1 MKISSNRPGALA
13 DTTVPILFRIKNPED
28 QISFSRLLESEPGL
42 NILDQIRPQLKDLVK
57 LENPEKALNEN
68 EYLDLIV
75 KKLNGT
81 DEKEYGVWVYYP
93 WNKTII
99 HMLDDEEFIRVRTIR
114 NAYKI
119 TFEEQALLRTKKIG
133 IIGLSVGQSVAL
145 TIAIER
151 GAGEIRIAD
160 FDTLEL
166 SNLNRIRTG
175 IHNIG
180 LKKTTVVAREIAEID
195 PFLKVICFSEGVTRE
210 NISDF
215 FDDGGMLDLLVE
227 ECDSVDVKILAR
239 EEAKKRRIP
248 VIMDTSDRGM
258 LDIER
263 FDLEPDYPILHGLI
277 DPKIT
282 FDFLSSLTTSE
293 EKLPYIIPILGADNL
308 SVRLKASGLE
318 VGKTITTWPQLGSD
332 VVLGGALCANASRRI
347 LLGDKIISKRTYID
361 LDEQILSE
369 SAPYPKHKQID
380 VDDGELLIDK
390 VDNSFSLLNL
400 PTTNDIGIET
410 LNTIIADAV
419 KASSPGNSQK
429 WKWYYKNGN
438 LLLLIDK
445 SEEKGF
451 ADNFSFGTLIGF
463 GCALENLRLS
473 AAKNNLNVNVK
484 FPNSEILPQLASIIT
499 FSPNKSISNTDL
511 KLYQQINKRCCNRIN
526 VPYKAL
532 SNENVYALNNLE
544 LPSTIQFDLILD
556 RDKIGKI
563 GTLVCKGDRIRMTNL
578 YGHKDFFSHEVR
590 WTRKE
595 SESKRDGL
603 DITLFDL
610 NEVDKTGL
618 KLSKDARAIEF
629 LNEIGGGK
637 GFERISAKNFDGASA
652 LGVISIENYDRQQ
665 LIEAGIAIERLWLH
679 ASELKLGIQPYTVL
693 QMLFSRLH
701 EDSLN
706 YISNS
711 EKEQIIAIKEEFEE
725 ILPSIKFKKS
735 VFLFRITMGAP
746 DVEFSFRKPVSEKT
760 VIR

>member
-13 DTTVPILFRIKNPED
+13 DTTVPILFRLKNPED

-57 LENPEKALNEN
+57 LENPEKTLNEN
-68 EYLDLIV
+68 EYLDLIG

-81 DEKEYGVWVYYP
+81 VEKEYGVWAYYP
-93 WNKTII
+93 WNKTVI
-99 HMLDDEEFIRVRTIR
+99 HMLDEEEFIRVRTIR

-215 FDDGGMLDLLVE
+215 FDDGGMLDLLIE

-347 LLGDKIISKRTYID
+347 LLGERIYSGRNYVDLALAIQSESVDNDRRILFEENLSDRRINEIIHSLGVKH
-361 LDEQILSE
+361 EFILSQDNLE
-369 SAPYPKHKQID
+369 TIINAAVSAP
-380 VDDGELLIDK
+380 
-390 VDNSFSLLNL
+390 
-400 PTTNDIGIET
+400 
-410 LNTIIADAV
+410 
-419 KASSPGNSQK
+419 SPGNKQQ
-429 WKWYYKNGN
+429 WKFCYSEG
-438 LLLLIDK
+438 LLFIFIDK
-445 SEEKGF
+445 EKSRAYG
-451 ADNFSFGTLIGF
+451 DNLDIASSIAI
-463 GCALENLRLS
+463 GCALENIRQICFQL
-473 AAKNNLNVNVK
+473 NLNVNIDIIDNPSLYPLSAIAK
-484 FPNSEILPQLASIIT
+484 FDVNSTSNKVNDLSNYIFARKTTRDNECNPIETKELENFSASISTERVQINLIT
-499 FSPNKSISNTDL
+499 DKSSIQRISN
-511 KLYQQINKRCCNRIN
+511 
-526 VPYKAL
+526 
-532 SNENVYALNNLE
+532 
-544 LPSTIQFDLILD
+544 LICEA
-556 RDKIGKI
+556 DKI
-563 GTLVCKGDRIRMTNL
+563 RFTNIQ
-578 YGHKDFFSHEVR
+578 GHQEFYKNEVR
-590 WTRKE
+590 WTKE
-595 SESKRDGL
+595 DAAKKKDGL
-603 DITLFDL
+603 DLSLFDL
-610 NEVDKTGL
+610 SASDRIGL
-618 KLSKDARAIEF
+618 KLAEDRKVIEF
-629 LNEIGGGK
+629 INKIGGGK
-637 GFERISAKNFDGASA
+637 GFEKISSKTFVKASAIAYVTTNSFKREDLIQAGMQIEQMWLFATKHKIGIYPVTVLPMLLSFLEEDKENFNNTTVMSHLSEIKRNFDNIVLTSRNNK
-652 LGVISIENYDRQQ
+652 LVFMCRV
-665 LIEAGIAIERLWLH
+665 
-679 ASELKLGIQPYTVL
+679 ASEPKVSHRSTRKQNI
-693 QMLFSRLH
+693 
-701 EDSLN
+701 
-706 YISNS
+706 
-711 EKEQIIAIKEEFEE
+711 EKF
-725 ILPSIKFKKS
+725 
-735 VFLFRITMGAP
+735 IT
-746 DVEFSFRKPVSEKT
+746 
-760 VIR
+760 I